1 MVICYTVVVTK
12 INHLCYT
19 LMYHVFVP
27 LSQKSISIR
36 KYFIDSEK
44 KRDAKC
50 GPIAIQLLHYLINDM
65 KVLTRCCLLYTSIL
79 YI

>member
-1 MVICYTVVVTK
+1 MEKHLNNNNIIKHLHMVICYTVVVTK

-44 KRDAKC
+44 K
-50 GPIAIQLLHYLINDM
+50 
-65 KVLTRCCLLYTSIL
+65 T
-79 YI
+79 